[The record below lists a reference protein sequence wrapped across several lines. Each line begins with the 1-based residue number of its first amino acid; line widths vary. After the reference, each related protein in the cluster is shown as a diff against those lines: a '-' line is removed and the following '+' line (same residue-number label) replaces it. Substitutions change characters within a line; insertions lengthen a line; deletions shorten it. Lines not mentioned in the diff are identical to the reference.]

1 MIRQCAWC
9 LKMLGEVA
17 PKQDKSIT
25 HGICKKCQD
34 TMMKQYG
41 EKKT

>member
-9 LKMLGEVA
+9 KVLMGEVA
-17 PKQDKSIT
+17 PLSDKAVTHSI
-25 HGICKKCQD
+25 CEACQKK
-34 TMMKQYG
+34 MMKQYT

>member
-17 PKQDKSIT
+17 PLKNTSVT
-25 HGICKKCQD
+25 HGICKECEKK
-34 TMMKQYG
+34 MMKQYT